1 MEPSVSSELDRIGHV
16 LSYTGPRCD
25 STKILEVLVQPL
37 VEGAPYA
44 LSLMLR
50 VDPDIEPEL
59 PRMIHPWN
67 MLTLSKPDRFL
78 DVLADTGVSFEMELR
93 PVEALIFKPPLFWCP
108 VVIRKDRA
116 EDAGQLPVVISLEFA
131 DLQWECPLSRHIS
144 QNGRTSD

>member
-1 MEPSVSSELDRIGHV
+1 MEPAVRGQFARDRHV
-16 LSYTGPRCD
+16 LSYTGPICD

-67 MLTLSKPDRFL
+67 MLTLSKPNRFL

-93 PVEALIFKPPLFWCP
+93 PVEALKIGRASC
-108 VVIRKDRA
+108 RK
-116 EDAGQLPVVISLEFA
+116 
-131 DLQWECPLSRHIS
+131 ECK
-144 QNGRTSD
+144 

>member
-1 MEPSVSSELDRIGHV
+1 MEPAVRGEFDREGHV

-50 VDPDIEPEL
+50 VDRDIEPEL
-59 PRMIHPWN
+59 PRMIHPCN

-78 DVLADTGVSFEMELR
+78 DVVADTGVSVEMER
-93 PVEALIFKPPLFWCP
+93 RRVEALLFKPRLFRCP
-108 VVIRKDRA
+108 AATR
-116 EDAGQLPVVISLEFA
+116 
-131 DLQWECPLSRHIS
+131 
-144 QNGRTSD
+144 

>member
-1 MEPSVSSELDRIGHV
+1 MEPAVRGEFDREGHV

-50 VDPDIEPEL
+50 VNPDIEPEL
-59 PRMIHPWN
+59 PRMIHAWN

-78 DVLADTGVSFEMELR
+78 DVHSYTGISFEMELR
-93 PVEALIFKPPLFWCP
+93 PVETLILKPPLFGCP
-108 VVIRKDRA
+108 VVIRKERT
-116 EDAGQLPVVISLEFA
+116 EDEGQLTV
-131 DLQWECPLSRHIS
+131 
-144 QNGRTSD
+144 